1 MSRSIFLRAGFDA
14 LFTVQFIGAM
24 SGNILKMAVCS
35 ILISSG
41 GGNGAGLVPYV
52 NALFILPFFLFSAL
66 AGEICDRFPGR
77 KAVRTV
83 KLLEIPLSLLAVWSA
98 MSGSTVMML
107 ISVFLYG
114 TAATF
119 FSPAKYAL
127 IPDNAGKENLLKANA
142 AVSASTYVSILLGLF
157 IGSFA
162 ADESMRLTAV
172 MVLPAVSL
180 VSAAASFLVR
190 SGSGTK
196 SVRVHANFL
205 RTLFTGLTFGRRDW
219 RIFLAILGCS
229 WFWLVASV
237 LSIMFQTAPSLIF
250 SMGPEDTPAAVCIL
264 IVSVAAGVAGG
275 SVSSSVLLKGRISVR
290 LVPVSALFTAA
301 FLLDA
306 ALVCLGESAP
316 EGTAL
321 SGALRSFTFWRTAAD
336 LFLAAFGGSMFMVP
350 LNTCLQSL
358 PKESERARVIASGN
372 IWNSLFMVAGSLLCS
387 LSMVSGSLA
396 AAFITVSLVT
406 FLIAAS
412 SAFFI
417 HRGLTRKA
425 ALLLLRTFW
434 GLRIAGLPDELL
446 GKGGNII
453 ISNHTSLLDGAIL
466 WTVLP
471 DNTSFAIDRSMTGI
485 WWVKPFL
492 AFSHF
497 YRVGPGDGASLRS
510 LAEAV
515 SSGKNAVIFP
525 EGRITVTGGMM
536 DIYPGA
542 GAAAEKT
549 GAMIVPLHIAGG
561 EYSSFGHF
569 RKVSGW
575 KVRAVISLGA
585 GTPFSYPEGAGR
597 EARCSVI
604 REAMLRAAAE
614 SDAALLG
621 TLGAG
626 GAALRTERRFG
637 SGHVIAEQDG
647 GASCSLLYFRRMA
660 AVASNSFYDPLMKNG
675 SAVLADSPF
684 CRMVAMSVFIF
695 AGADIWSG
703 HASGSD
709 HAFAASCGSEPEK
722 SIPLIPAAGVPDAM
736 GKRVRGV
743 YFAVPYLSGNEFIAG
758 EMTEGSR
765 VLDLASFLRAAAGL
779 TVRDAALL
787 LTEDSAV
794 SSAAFIS
801 CLISG
806 ALLLTLRKFSAAR
819 ADALLYER
827 QASVL
832 IADLDSL
839 RALLGRSSAL
849 RLGSVRLA
857 AVFCRKAEAGE
868 ARELLRELSLRDLLI
883 IREGDGLSYSSGCL
897 FGDDTVRSV
906 PRAFVPN

>member
-1 MSRSIFLRAGFDA
+1 M
-14 LFTVQFIGAM
+14 
-24 SGNILKMAVCS
+24 
-35 ILISSG
+35 
-41 GGNGAGLVPYV
+41 
-52 NALFILPFFLFSAL
+52 
-66 AGEICDRFPGR
+66 
-77 KAVRTV
+77 RTV

-709 HAFAASCGSEPEK
+709 HAFAASCGGRPEK

-743 YFAVPYLSGNEFIAG
+743 YFAVPYLRGNEFIAG